1 MMILYVL
8 RHGEAVERSEGLS
21 DEWRYL
27 TEQGRADIGKVV
39 ERVAEHGHKPRLIL
53 SSPLVRAVQ
62 TAEIAA
68 GRACRKNRTLVLEQL
83 QPDGDRDELTRYLLE
98 QKDVKRVMIVGHE
111 PQLGLLVA
119 SLLDRRDPLA
129 LKKGSCV
136 ALELDIDADETKPA
150 LAKPATFLWYVV
162 PGKKI
167 MKSLKKAFPG
177 QHAG

>member
-1 MMILYVL
+1 MILYVL
-8 RHGEAVERSEGLS
+8 RHGEAVERSDGLN
-21 DEWRYL
+21 EELRYL
-27 TEQGRADIGKVV
+27 TEQGRADINKVIG
-39 ERVAEHGHKPRLIL
+39 RVAEHGHKPRLIL

-68 GRACRKNRTLVLEQL
+68 GRACRKNRTLIIEQL
-83 QPDGDRDELTRYLLE
+83 QPDGDRDELTRYILE

-111 PQLGLLVA
+111 PLLGSLVA
-119 SLLDRRDPLA
+119 SLLGCGDRIA

-136 ALELDIDADETKPA
+136 ALELDIDTDETNPA
-150 LAKPATFLWYVV
+150 LEKPATFLWYVV

-177 QHAG
+177 QHVG

>member
-1 MMILYVL
+1 MILYVL
-8 RHGEAVERSEGLS
+8 RHGEAVEQSDGGS

-39 ERVAEHGHKPRLIL
+39 ERVAEYGHKPRLIL

-68 GRACRKNRTLVLEQL
+68 RRACRKNRTIVTALL
-83 QPDGDRDELTRYLLE
+83 QPGGDRDDVIRYILQHKE
-98 QKDVKRVMIVGHE
+98 AKRVMIVGHE
-111 PQLGLLVA
+111 PLLGSLVTA
-119 SLLDRRDPLA
+119 LLDSPTPVA

-136 ALELDIDADETKPA
+136 ALELDIDRDGTSPA
-150 LAKPATFLWYVV
+150 LAKPATFLWYVI

-167 MKSLKKAFPG
+167 VKSPKKAFTG
-177 QHAG
+177 QRAT